1 MPKELLFSITKKDLE
16 IQTFRCGG
24 RGWQKVDKTSS
35 GVRIIHKESGAV
47 GESREERSQSI
58 NKKIAFRRLAE
69 SAKFKIWHTRKVHEV
84 ITNMT
89 IEQSIEKQMQL
100 ENIKIEVHDENG
112 RWIEI
117 QAESIGDINDTSI
130 LSRNI

>member
-1 MPKELLFSITKKDLE
+1 M
-16 IQTFRCGG
+16 
-24 RGWQKVDKTSS
+24 KTL
-35 GVRIIHKESGAV
+35 R
-47 GESREERSQSI
+47 I

-117 QAESIGDINDTSI
+117 QAESIGDINGQEVQRI
-130 LSRNI
+130 LRSVMDILKCKDDELRTESK